1 MLEKSIYSK
10 KNLNRKKLS
19 KNINLTKDPIW
30 DLLRKVTIP
39 ASVGSLF
46 QTFYNLVDT
55 WFAGKISAEA
65 IAAIAKSFPIFFVII
80 AVGVGIGAAT
90 NASIGNLIGEKKINK
105 ASLLVAQ
112 SVVFAILISII
123 VTLFGLNASNFLLT
137 VMGSDIAS
145 IALTREYLDIIFYG
159 TFIVM
164 IQISLNGTLN
174 AQGDTK
180 SYRNALIFSFFLNI
194 LLNPLFIFGST
205 NSFIWISNFIPV
217 LINFNFPGIIPEF
230 GISGLAI
237 ATVISQLIGTIYLA
251 YKVNLC
257 GLRKYLNIKCF
268 IPKLDLLQDLFS
280 QAVPIMFSMLFIGV
294 GIFNILYFIGQFG
307 ELATAG
313 YGAALRVEQV
323 FLLPVIGLNT
333 AVLSIG
339 GQNFGAKEFYRIKEL
354 YLKALLFGCSFMVVA
369 GIILFFGAEFF
380 VSQFTNNSE
389 AIYHGAIYLKI
400 AALIGPIYPVF
411 FVTTAVFQALKK
423 PIYSLYLSILRLTAL
438 PFLSLWYVINIRAG
452 NYNDIFYTIMITNWL
467 MGIAVLSFIPFFFR
481 KKLRMSFKKL
491 FVF

>member
-1 MLEKSIYSK
+1 LSK
-10 KNLNRKKLS
+10 KL
-19 KNINLTKDPIW
+19 NLTKDPIW
-30 DLLRKVTIP
+30 YLLRKVTIP

-55 WFAGKISAEA
+55 WFAGRISAEA
-65 IAAIAKSFPIFFVII
+65 IGAIAKSFPIYFVII

-90 NASIGNLIGEKKINK
+90 NASIGNLLGAKKTNQ

-112 SVVFAILISII
+112 SVVFAIIISII
-123 VTLFGLNASNFLLT
+123 VTLFGLNASNFLLS
-137 VMGSDIAS
+137 VMGSDPQS
-145 IALTREYLDIIFYG
+145 IILTREYLDIIFYG

-180 SYRNALIFSFFLNI
+180 SYRNVLIFSFFLNI
-194 LLNPLFIFGST
+194 ILNPI
-205 NSFIWISNFIPV
+205 FIWGYGFIPA
-217 LINFNFPGIIPEF
+217 F
-230 GISGLAI
+230 GIGGLAI

-251 YKVNLC
+251 YKVNSC
-257 GLRKYLNIKCF
+257 KLRKYLYIQCF
-268 IPKLDLLQDLFS
+268 IPKLNLLRDLFS
-280 QAVPIMFSMLFIGV
+280 QALPIMFSMLFIGV

-339 GQNFGAKEFYRIKEL
+339 GQNFGAKEYYRIKEL
-354 YLKALLFGCSFMVVA
+354 YSKALLFGSSFMAVA
-369 GIILFFGAEFF
+369 GVILFFGAEFF
-380 VSQFTNNSE
+380 VSQFTNNAE

-400 AALIGPIYPVF
+400 AALIGPVYPVF
-411 FVTTAVFQALKK
+411 FITTAVFQALKK

-452 NYNDIFYTIMITNWL
+452 DYNDIFYTIMATNWL
-467 MGIAVLSFIPFFFR
+467 MGIAVLSFIPFFLR
-481 KKLRMSFKKL
+481 KKLNISFKKL

>member
-1 MLEKSIYSK
+1 MSK
-10 KNLNRKKLS
+10 KL
-19 KNINLTKDPIW
+19 NLTKDPIW
-30 DLLRKVTIP
+30 YLLQKVTIP

-65 IAAIAKSFPIFFVII
+65 IGAIAKSFPIYFVII

-90 NASIGNLIGEKKINK
+90 NASIGNLLGAKKTNQ

-112 SVVFAILISII
+112 SIVFAIIISII
-123 VTLFGLNASNFLLT
+123 VTLFGLNASDFLLT
-137 VMGSDIAS
+137 VMGSDLQS
-145 IALTREYLDIIFYG
+145 IILTREYLDIIFYG

-180 SYRNALIFSFFLNI
+180 SYRNVLIFSFFLNI
-194 LLNPLFIFGST
+194 ILNPI
-205 NSFIWISNFIPV
+205 FIWGYGFIPA
-217 LINFNFPGIIPEF
+217 F
-230 GISGLAI
+230 GIGGLAI
-237 ATVISQLIGTIYLA
+237 ATVISQLIGTVYLA
-251 YKVNLC
+251 YKVNSC
-257 GLRKYLNIKCF
+257 KLRKYLYIQCF
-268 IPKLDLLQDLFS
+268 IPKYALMRDLLS

-354 YLKALLFGCSFMVVA
+354 YYKALLFGCSFMAIA

-380 VSQFTNNSE
+380 VSQFTNNTE

-411 FVTTAVFQALKK
+411 FITTAVFQALKK
-423 PIYSLYLSILRLTAL
+423 SIYSLYLSILRLTAF
-438 PFLSLWYVINIRAG
+438 PFLSLWYVINVRGG
-452 NYNDIFYTIMITNWL
+452 NYNDIFYTIMATNWL
-467 MGIAVLSFIPFFFR
+467 MGLAVLFFIPFFFR
-481 KKLRMSFKKL
+481 KKLRISFKKL

>member
-1 MLEKSIYSK
+1 
-10 KNLNRKKLS
+10 LS

-55 WFAGKISAEA
+55 WFAGRISAEA
-65 IAAIAKSFPIFFVII
+65 IGAIAKSFPIYFVII

-90 NASIGNLIGEKKINK
+90 NAGIGNLIGEKKINK

-112 SVVFAILISII
+112 SIVFAILISII
-123 VTLFGLNASNFLLT
+123 VTLFGLNASSFLLSI
-137 VMGSDIAS
+137 MGSDAAS
-145 IALTREYLDIIFYG
+145 IVLTREYLDIIFYG

-180 SYRNALIFSFFLNI
+180 SYRNVLIFSFFLNI
-194 LLNPLFIFGST
+194 FLNPLFIWGYG
-205 NSFIWISNFIPV
+205 FIPA
-217 LINFNFPGIIPEF
+217 F
-230 GISGLAI
+230 GIGGLAI
-237 ATVISQLIGTIYLA
+237 ATVISQSIGTIYLA
-251 YKVNLC
+251 YKVNSC
-257 GLRKYLNIKCF
+257 KLRKYLYIQCF
-268 IPKLDLLQDLFS
+268 IPQFNLLKDLLS

-354 YLKALLFGCSFMVVA
+354 YFKALVFGCSFMAFA

-380 VSQFTNNSE
+380 VSLFTNNSE

-411 FVTTAVFQALKK
+411 FITTAVFQALKK
-423 PIYSLYLSILRLTAL
+423 SIYSLYLSILRLTAF
-438 PFLSLWYVINIRAG
+438 PFLSLWYVINIRG
-452 NYNDIFYTIMITNWL
+452 GDYNDIFYTILRTNWF
-467 MGIAVLSFIPFFFR
+467 MGIAVLFFIPFFFR
-481 KKLRMSFKKL
+481 KKLRISFKKL

>member
-1 MLEKSIYSK
+1 M
-10 KNLNRKKLS
+10 
-19 KNINLTKDPIW
+19 NLTKDSIW
-30 DLLRKVTIP
+30 SLLRKVTIP

-55 WFAGKISAEA
+55 WFAGRISAEA
-65 IAAIAKSFPIFFVII
+65 IGAIAKSFPIYFVII

-105 ASLLVAQ
+105 ASMFVAQ
-112 SVVFAILISII
+112 SVIFAVVMSII
-123 VTLFGLNASNFLLT
+123 VTLFGLNASNFLLG
-137 VMGSDIAS
+137 VMGSDAIS
-145 IALTREYLDIIFYG
+145 IVLTREYLDIIFYG

-164 IQISLNGTLN
+164 IQISLNGALN

-180 SYRNALIFSFFLNI
+180 SYRNVLIFSFFLNI
-194 LLNPLFIFGST
+194 FLNPLFIWGY
-205 NSFIWISNFIPV
+205 
-217 LINFNFPGIIPEF
+217 GIIPAF
-230 GISGLAI
+230 GIGGLAI
-237 ATVISQLIGTIYLA
+237 ATVIAQLIGTLYLI
-251 YKVNLC
+251 YKVNVCKLK
-257 GLRKYLNIKCF
+257 KYLYIECF
-268 IPKLDLLQDLFS
+268 IPKPDMLRELFS
-280 QAVPIMFSMLFIGV
+280 QALPIMFSMLFIGV

-307 ELATAG
+307 DLATAG

-339 GQNFGAKEFYRIKEL
+339 GQNFGAKQFPRIKEL
-354 YLKALLFGCSFMVVA
+354 YFKALLFGSSFMVAA

-389 AIYHGAIYLKI
+389 AVMSGVIYLKV
-400 AALIGPIYPVF
+400 AALIGPIYPIF
-411 FVTTAVFQALKK
+411 FITTAVFQALKK
-423 PIYSLYLSILRLTAL
+423 PIYSLYLSILRLTAI
-438 PFLSLWYVINIRAG
+438 PFLSLWYVINIREG
-452 NYNDIFYTIMITNWL
+452 EYQDIFYTIMTTNWL
-467 MGIAVLSFIPFFFR
+467 MGLVVLIYMPFFLR

>member
-1 MLEKSIYSK
+1 MSTSYK
-10 KNLNRKKLS
+10 
-19 KNINLTKDPIW
+19 LTKDPIW
-30 DLLRKVTIP
+30 FLLRKVTIP

-65 IAAIAKSFPIFFVII
+65 ISAIAKSFPIYFTII

-90 NASIGNLIGEKKINK
+90 NAMIGNSIGEKKERVASMYI
-105 ASLLVAQ
+105 AQSLIFALVISLLVT
-112 SVVFAILISII
+112 I
-123 VTLFGLNASNFLLT
+123 FGLNASNFLLG
-137 VMGSDIAS
+137 VMGSDTAG

-159 TFIVM
+159 TFIVL

-180 SYRNALIFSFFLNI
+180 SYRNVLIFSFFLNI
-194 LLNPLFIFGST
+194 FLNPLFIWGY
-205 NSFIWISNFIPV
+205 
-217 LINFNFPGIIPEF
+217 GIVPAF
-230 GISGLAI
+230 GIAGLAI

-251 YKVNLC
+251 YKVNNC
-257 GLRKYLNIKCF
+257 KIREYLKLVCF
-268 IPKLDLLQDLFS
+268 IPKFEYLNPLTRQS
-280 QAVPIMFSMLFIGV
+280 VPVMFSMLFIGV

-307 ELATAG
+307 DLATAG

-339 GQNFGAKEFYRIKEL
+339 GQNFGAKAFNRIREL
-354 YLKALLFGCSFMVVA
+354 YKKALFFGCSFMVCA

-380 VSQFTNNSE
+380 VSLFTDNLE
-389 AIYHGAIYLKI
+389 AVKHGAIYLKV

-411 FVTTAVFQALKK
+411 FITTAVFQAVKK
-423 PIYSLYLSILRLTAL
+423 PLYSLYLSILRLTAF
-438 PFLSLWYVINIRAG
+438 PFLSLWYVINIRGG
-452 NYNDIFYTIMITNWL
+452 NYEDIFYTIMATNWI
-467 MGIAVLSFIPFFFR
+467 MGIALLIFIGYFLNNVFRQNKTFF
-481 KKLRMSFKKL
+481 SY
-491 FVF
+491 